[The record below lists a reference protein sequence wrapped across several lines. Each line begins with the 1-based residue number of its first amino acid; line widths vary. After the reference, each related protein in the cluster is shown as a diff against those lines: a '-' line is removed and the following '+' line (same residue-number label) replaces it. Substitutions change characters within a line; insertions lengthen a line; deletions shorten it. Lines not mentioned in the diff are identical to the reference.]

1 MKKRVKPS
9 WKSLT
14 KGEKTGVIIFYAIGI
29 CIIAKFIEFMYL
41 NCIFF
46 W

>member
-14 KGEKTGVIIFYAIGI
+14 KGEKIGVLMFYVIGLG
-29 CIIAKFIEFMYL
+29 IIAKFIELMYL

>member
-14 KGEKTGVIIFYAIGI
+14 KGEKIGVLMFYVIGLG
-29 CIIAKFIEFMYL
+29 IIAKFIGTMYIGCPL
-41 NCIFF
+41 F

>member
-14 KGEKTGVIIFYAIGI
+14 KGEKIGVLMFYVITLGIFAQFIGI
-29 CIIAKFIEFMYL
+29 MYIRCPL
-41 NCIFF
+41 F